1 MKFTKIIKASKEDF
15 IEQLKD
21 YLDDKMYD
29 AGDPF
34 LKIQDRLMSLIFKSK
49 YVFDNRIEVE
59 HSLENEFAK
68 LIKMI
73 DAETERLKSIIGR
86 LK

>member
-1 MKFTKIIKASKEDF
+1 MKFTKLVKASKEDF
-15 IEQLKD
+15 VEQLKD

-29 AGDPF
+29 VGDPF

-73 DAETERLKSIIGR
+73 DAETERLKSIVGR